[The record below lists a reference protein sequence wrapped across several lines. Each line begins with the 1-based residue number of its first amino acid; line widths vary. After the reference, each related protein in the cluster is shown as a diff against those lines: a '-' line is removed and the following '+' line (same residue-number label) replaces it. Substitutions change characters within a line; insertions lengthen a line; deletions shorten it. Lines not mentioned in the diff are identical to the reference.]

1 MGVSE
6 RECLDGNVF
15 KECLK
20 NSVIKEVSL
29 REWVSKLD
37 ETPSQHNLFIVNMTF
52 VICLHVVMVRWSLQR
67 RKIT

>member
-20 NSVIKEVSL
+20 KSVIKEVSL

-52 VICLHVVMVRWSLQR
+52 ACMWSWSAGVYR
-67 RKIT
+67 GER